1 MGIKTLKNPGNLM
14 RHDMKTYKGIFYA
27 KHGPNKI
34 VLFKASDYTAAVH
47 YMENIKSDLFGIV
60 NNRKVYTGHW
70 EIQEPTC
77 EDLVKDFL
85 IDLVNNW
92 QQEEIDFDSAAKE
105 LIEIVQIN
113 IKIDTSKNV
122 YKYPQFCVGYLDEL
136 VDDYKMGEKEAQ
148 TLRTEVIYK

>member
-1 MGIKTLKNPGNLM
+1 
-14 RHDMKTYKGIFYA
+14 MKTYKGIFYA
-27 KHGPNKI
+27 KHCPNKI

-47 YMENIKSDLFGIV
+47 YMEDIKSDLFGIV

-92 QQEEIDFDSAAKE
+92 HSDEIDFDGAAKE
-105 LIEIVQIN
+105 LIEVVKNN
-113 IKIDTSKNV
+113 IKNSKE
-122 YKYPQFCVGYLDEL
+122 YHETFIL
-136 VDDYKMGEKEAQ
+136 
-148 TLRTEVIYK
+148 

>member
-1 MGIKTLKNPGNLM
+1 
-14 RHDMKTYKGIFYA
+14 MKTYKGIFYA

-77 EDLVKDFL
+77 EELVKDFL

-92 QQEEIDFDSAAKE
+92 HSDEIDFDGAAKE
-105 LIEIVQIN
+105 LIEIVQTN
-113 IKIDTSKNV
+113 IKNNEE
-122 YKYPQFCVGYLDEL
+122 YHEKYS
-136 VDDYKMGEKEAQ
+136 
-148 TLRTEVIYK
+148 

>member
-1 MGIKTLKNPGNLM
+1 MAIKILTNLGNLM
-14 RHDMKTYKGIFYA
+14 RHNMKAYKGVFYA

-92 QQEEIDFDSAAKE
+92 QQEEIDFDGATKE
-105 LIEIVQIN
+105 LIEIVQNN
-113 IKIDTSKNV
+113 IKNNKE
-122 YKYPQFCVGYLDEL
+122 YHEKYS
-136 VDDYKMGEKEAQ
+136 
-148 TLRTEVIYK
+148 

>member
-1 MGIKTLKNPGNLM
+1 
-14 RHDMKTYKGIFYA
+14 MKTYKGIFYA

-47 YMENIKSDLFGIV
+47 YMENIKSDLFGII

-92 QQEEIDFDSAAKE
+92 HSDEIDFDGATKE
-105 LIEIVQIN
+105 LIEIVKN
-113 IKIDTSKNV
+113 NMKTDTRKKV
-122 YKYPQFCVGYLDEL
+122 YKKPYFHAGYFEDIVNEDE
-136 VDDYKMGEKEAQ
+136 YKMGEKEAQ
-148 TLRTEVIYK
+148 TLRTELIYK

>member
-1 MGIKTLKNPGNLM
+1 
-14 RHDMKTYKGIFYA
+14 MKTYKGIFYA
-27 KHGPNKI
+27 KHDPNKI
-34 VLFKASDYTAAVH
+34 VLFKASDYTDAVH

-92 QQEEIDFDSAAKE
+92 QQEEIDFDGATKE
-105 LIEIVQIN
+105 LIEIVQNN
-113 IKIDTSKNV
+113 IKNNKE
-122 YKYPQFCVGYLDEL
+122 YHEKYS
-136 VDDYKMGEKEAQ
+136 
-148 TLRTEVIYK
+148 